1 MFTLFILQTIF
12 SSQIIMTR
20 NANLLAILLSV
31 VYYLSVVDSFNHFMP
46 TIKRSKTTLLAST
59 TETSAAFKLLVL
71 GGTGFVGREVVRRAR
86 QKGMAVVSI
95 SRRGKLLGETDESV
109 TWVSGDAAE
118 SKTVQAVISDFGPF
132 DGCVH
137 AVGVL
142 FDAQT
147 GVSTLNRF
155 ASGSGSIPTSEST
168 YDRVIRQTGITAI
181 NCFASKYS
189 ASAET
194 PKAFVF
200 ISAAEAG
207 WTFPSPVPF
216 LEKYLVAKRAVED
229 EIMTNKALRPVILR
243 PSLVFSWDR
252 PQALP
257 AVLPFYLLSTFGV
270 PFVDKPVLLST
281 VVDAAIGAL
290 QDPVVRG
297 ILRDK
302 DMKAVAAK
310 VTRVV

>member
-1 MFTLFILQTIF
+1 M
-12 SSQIIMTR
+12 
-20 NANLLAILLSV
+20 ANLLAILFFILG
-31 VYYLSVVDSFNHFMP
+31 YISVVDSLNRCSP
-46 TIKRSKTTLLAST
+46 TVQRPRSTNLAAAST
-59 TETSAAFKLLVL
+59 TSTDPSAFKLLVL

-118 SKTVQAVISDFGPF
+118 EKTVQAVMRDFGPF
-132 DGCVH
+132 GGCVH

-142 FDAQT
+142 LDAQT

-155 ASGSGSIPTSEST
+155 ASGSGSIPTSDST

-181 NCFASKYS
+181 NCFASS

-194 PKAFVF
+194 PKPFVF

-257 AVLPFYLLSTFGV
+257 AVIPFYLASTFGI

-281 VVDAAIGAL
+281 VVDAAIGSL
-290 QDPVVRG
+290 SDPVVRG